1 MLAYLE
7 TKIKIAEERKELF
20 AKFQKELLQQT
31 IAVRVPGGFIG
42 LARFLHGQKSLFSR
56 PGRAPRVNFAAHLVT
71 FWVLNFGQFGPNSPC
86 TLIRPC

>member
-31 IAVRVPGGFIG
+31 IAVRVPGGFY
-42 LARFLHGQKSLFSR
+42 RPSSLPSWPKITF
-56 PGRAPRVNFAAHLVT
+56 FATWSSAA
-71 FWVLNFGQFGPNSPC
+71 S
-86 TLIRPC
+86 